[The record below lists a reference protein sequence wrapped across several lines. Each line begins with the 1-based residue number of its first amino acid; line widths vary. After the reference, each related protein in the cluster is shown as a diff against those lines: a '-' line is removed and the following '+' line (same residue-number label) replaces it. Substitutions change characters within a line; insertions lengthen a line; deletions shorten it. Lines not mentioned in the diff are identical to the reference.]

1 LTLDRDG
8 SQGTIGCVTGWIFIA
23 LAPVALWAFL
33 VTFLVIVFRSGPPL
47 EVEEPVREVAPARD
61 SVREP
66 AREPVRERS
75 ALGWLPP
82 VAPHH

>member
-1 LTLDRDG
+1 LTLDRGG
-8 SQGTIGCVTGWIFIA
+8 SQGTIGCVTTWIFVA

-47 EVEEPVREVAPARD
+47 EVEEPVREVEPAR
-61 SVREP
+61 EP
-66 AREPVRERS
+66 VREPVRERS